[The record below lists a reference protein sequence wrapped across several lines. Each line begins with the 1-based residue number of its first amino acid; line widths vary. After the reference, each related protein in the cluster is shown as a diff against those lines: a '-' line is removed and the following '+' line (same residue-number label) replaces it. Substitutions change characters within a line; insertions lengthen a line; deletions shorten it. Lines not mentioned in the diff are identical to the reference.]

1 MNTTMRAIMV
11 PRFGGPEVLEMREI
25 PVPQPKAGQV
35 LIQVAYAGV
44 NYAELMGRSRGGAYA
59 LDLPYTPG
67 YEVSGTVQ
75 ALGEGVQG
83 LRVGQ
88 PVAALTTFGGYAE
101 FALAHADLTF
111 PLDTVEGKISLEQ
124 AAVFPTVATTAYDLL
139 TRAGK
144 IRAGER
150 VLIHAASGGV
160 GSAAGQIA
168 RTLGAGRVLGVTST
182 EEKAA
187 HARSSG
193 YDQVCLTASFEQEV
207 LEATDGKGVDIVL
220 DASGEPIR
228 SRNLPLL
235 ANSGRLV
242 VFGNASGNP
251 DQPIMPTDLLR
262 SNRAVVGYSITSL
275 MRSAPHLVAET
286 AQQVIH
292 LIAQGKLNV
301 APSAILPLE
310 QAAEAHRRIE
320 ARSHVGKLLLRAR
333 P

>member
-1 MNTTMRAIMV
+1 MRAVVI
-11 PRFGGPEVLEMREI
+11 PCLGGPEVLEMREI
-25 PVPQPKAGQV
+25 AVPQPEAGQV

-88 PVAALTTFGGYAE
+88 PVAALTIFGGYAE
-101 FALAHADLTF
+101 FALAQAKLTF
-111 PLDTVEGKISLEQ
+111 PLDKVEGKISLEQ

-139 TRAGK
+139 TRAGR
-144 IRAGER
+144 IRAGEH

-168 RTLGAGRVLGVTST
+168 RALEAGRVLGVTST

-193 YDQVCLTASFEQEV
+193 YDQVFLTASFEQAV
-207 LEATDGKGVDIVL
+207 LEATDGKGVDIIL

-251 DQPIMPTDLLR
+251 DQPILPTDLLR

-286 AQQVIH
+286 AQQVIR
-292 LIAQGKLNV
+292 LIAQDKINL

-320 ARSHVGKLLLRAR
+320 ARSHVGKLLLRVK
-333 P
+333 